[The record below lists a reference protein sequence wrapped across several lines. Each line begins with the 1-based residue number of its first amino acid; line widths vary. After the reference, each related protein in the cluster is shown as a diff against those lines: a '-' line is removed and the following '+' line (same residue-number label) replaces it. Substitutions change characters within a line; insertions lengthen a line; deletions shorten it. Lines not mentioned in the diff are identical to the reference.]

1 MIMGQQIVE
10 KLITEL
16 EFTTLNELKELI
28 SCEVMGQQ
36 SITKALSS
44 LNKYNEVIT
53 FKIAQQT
60 IYLSPMFYNKIGENK

>member
-1 MIMGQQIVE
+1 MGQQIVE

-28 SCEVMGQQ
+28 SCKVMGQQ

>member
-1 MIMGQQIVE
+1 MGQQIVE